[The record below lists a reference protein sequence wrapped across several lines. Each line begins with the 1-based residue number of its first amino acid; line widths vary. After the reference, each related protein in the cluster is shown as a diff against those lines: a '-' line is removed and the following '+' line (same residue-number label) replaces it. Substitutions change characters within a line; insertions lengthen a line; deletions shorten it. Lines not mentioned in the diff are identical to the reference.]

1 MAFRLRRSQQAAP
14 ITTALLV
21 INVLVWLGQISPF
34 GQAITYEF
42 FFAPIY
48 AATEPWRMLSAGFV
62 HDWSG
67 PLHIL
72 FNSYAIWI
80 FGRQLEPMLGPLRF
94 LILYLTSIVGGSVA
108 VLWLSDP
115 TVPVVGASGALFGL
129 MGAFFVIIRA
139 VGGNA
144 SQIFGLI
151 AINFA
156 LGFFVS
162 GISWEG
168 HLGGLVTGLAIAAL
182 YAATRKPKQL
192 PLQVIGVFAIWG
204 ALAFA
209 TNLRIEM
216 WF

>member
-14 ITTALLV
+14 VTLALLV
-21 INVLVWLGQISPF
+21 INVVVWLGQISPF

-42 FFAPIY
+42 FFAPLL
-48 AATEPWRMLSAGFV
+48 AASEPWRMLSAGFV

-72 FNSYAIWI
+72 FKSYAIWI

-94 LILYLTSIVGGSVA
+94 LVLYLTSVIGGSVA

-129 MGAFFVIIRA
+129 MGAFFIIIRA

-144 SQIFGLI
+144 SQLFGLI

-162 GISWEG
+162 GISWQG
-168 HLGGLVTGLAIAAL
+168 HLGGLITGLIIAGI
-182 YAATRKPKQL
+182 YAATRMPKAL
-192 PLQVIGVFAIWG
+192 PLQVVGVFGVWA
-204 ALAFA
+204 ALWFA
-209 TNLRIEM
+209 TQLRIDM

>member
-14 ITTALLV
+14 ITTALLA

-42 FFAPIY
+42 FFAPLL
-48 AATEPWRMLSAGFV
+48 AGSEPWRMLSAGFV
-62 HDWSG
+62 HDWTG

-94 LILYLTSIVGGSVA
+94 LILYLTSIIGGSVA

-129 MGAFFVIIRA
+129 MAAFFVIIRA
-139 VGGNA
+139 TGGNA
-144 SQIFGLI
+144 SQLFGLI

-168 HLGGLVTGLAIAAL
+168 HLGGLVTGLAIAGL
-182 YAATRKPKQL
+182 YAATRRPKQL
-192 PLQVIGVFAIWG
+192 PLQVVGIFVIWG

-209 TNLRIEM
+209 TNLRLET